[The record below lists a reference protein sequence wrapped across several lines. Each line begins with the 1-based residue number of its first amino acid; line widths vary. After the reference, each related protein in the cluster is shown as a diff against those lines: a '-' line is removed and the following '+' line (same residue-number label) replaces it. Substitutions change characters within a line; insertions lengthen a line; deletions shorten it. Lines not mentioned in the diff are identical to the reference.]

1 MQYQHNTKA
10 MNSEQKKPLLLY
22 ATFPPVGHMTPALQV
37 MEYLVS
43 RGFEVG
49 AITAD
54 VWRPAM
60 EHIGVKWFPFFGVL
74 ESVKTMSVM
83 METELSPNMTTR
95 QRTAAHAELFAV
107 AAMPSSLESIRSALM
122 RIRHAHS
129 DSPDREIIL
138 LCDYLCAGALPLR
151 LGAVVPGFGE
161 KQPIKSILINIIP
174 PVWTAAQNPPP
185 WSGLAFDDSEA
196 GLARNEVLASS
207 WPPEQIRAEVHKM
220 LRYCGVTTPGD
231 HFLQPY
237 MNDGAHHSVFEN
249 WFVCHSTTLQMC
261 SPSAEYPTTSWPSH
275 CKLAG
280 FLPIKSLP
288 ANLSLPDWFA
298 DLQDARAKGKKI
310 VFVAQGTVVTNYR
323 SLVIPTIAALAGRN
337 DVLVVVVL
345 CVRGATLE
353 LDEGQTLPNNVRVA
367 DHLPYDAILP
377 YADIFVSNSG
387 YGGLTHAVNH
397 GVPLIQAGTTE
408 DKMDIGRR
416 IQYAGL
422 GEYIRPVSVDSIRSA
437 VDRLLKDNRY
447 RKRAVQIKDE
457 SDDMDSLRVIE
468 NEIME
473 LSKKG
478 YN

>member
-1 MQYQHNTKA
+1 MD
-10 MNSEQKKPLLLY
+10 SEQKKPLILY
-22 ATFPPVGHMTPALQV
+22 ATFPSVGHKTPALQV
-37 MEYLVS
+37 MEHLVS

-54 VWRPAM
+54 LWRPAV
-60 EHIGVKWFPFFGVL
+60 EHIGVKWFPSFGML
-74 ESVKTMSVM
+74 ESVKMMSFM
-83 METELSPNMTTR
+83 METELSPDMTTR
-95 QRTAAHAELFAV
+95 QRIVAHAELFAV

-122 RIRHAHS
+122 RIRQAHS
-129 DSPDREIIL
+129 DSPDQEIIL

-151 LGAVVPGFGE
+151 LGAVVPGFGD

-174 PVWTAAQNPPP
+174 PVWTAVQNPPP

-207 WPPEQIRAEVHKM
+207 WPPEQIRTEVHKM

-231 HFLQPY
+231 HFLQLY
-237 MNDGAHHSVFEN
+237 MNDEAHHSVFEN
-249 WFVCHSTTLQMC
+249 WFVCHSATLQMC

-288 ANLSLPDWFA
+288 ANLVLPDWFA
-298 DLQDARAKGKKI
+298 DLQDARVNGRKI

-323 SLVIPTIAALAGRN
+323 SLVVPTIAALADRN

-345 CVRGATLE
+345 CRRGATLE
-353 LDEGQTLPNNVRVA
+353 LDEGQALPSNVRVA

-397 GVPLIQAGTTE
+397 GVPLVQAGTTE

-416 IQYAGL
+416 VQYAGM
-422 GEYIRPVSVDSIRSA
+422 GEYIRPVNVDGIRSA
-437 VDRLLKDNRY
+437 VDRLLMDDRY
-447 RKRAVQIKDE
+447 RKRALQIKEE
-457 SDDMDSLRVIE
+457 SDSMNSLRVIE
-468 NEIME
+468 DEIMA
-473 LSKKG
+473 LNCKG